1 MPTERPLRRGSAFRL
16 CLLSAALFLC
26 LQLGVRR
33 SWCPEEKPRGP
44 AAGLGPP
51 RAPPRGPPQPPGRRR
66 VTYVRSGRRRG
77 AEPGCCPP
85 QPPGGP
91 RRKTVRWH
99 IDLQPWA
106 SPTPSLTSEALRFL
120 KYISTSQVSCE
131 RMNLSSLGGDAETT
145 KKPWSVCLDERFG
158 LVHRIRSKQ
167 CRLYSL
173 GLGNDDNQF
182 EVSMAKSGCEVH
194 RFDPSIKSAHIQEGR
209 RLWYHRLSVD
219 WRDPNPA
226 IAAHRLHSNTKK
238 LGTILNEFGHQKID
252 VLKADVESAE
262 WKILEN
268 LILEDVVEQIGQ
280 LVFEVHIHWPGFE
293 VSGND
298 STVVRYW
305 YSLLRELEL
314 KDFRLFHTY
323 KDLSKPQMFLKK
335 AAFNASSC
343 YTLSWVNTRW
353 Q

>member
-1 MPTERPLRRGSAFRL
+1 
-16 CLLSAALFLC
+16 
-26 LQLGVRR
+26 Q
-33 SWCPEEKPRGP
+33 
-44 AAGLGPP
+44 
-51 RAPPRGPPQPPGRRR
+51 
-66 VTYVRSGRRRG
+66 
-77 AEPGCCPP
+77 
-85 QPPGGP
+85 
-91 RRKTVRWH
+91 TVRWH
-99 IDLQPWA
+99 IELQPWA
-106 SPTPSLTSEALRFL
+106 SPTPSLNYEASRFL
-120 KYISTSQVSCE
+120 KYISTSQISCE
-131 RMNLSSLGGDAETT
+131 HMNLNSLKGYSETT
-145 KKPWSVCLDERFG
+145 KKPWSVCLDERFS
-158 LVHRIRSKQ
+158 LIHRIRSKK

-182 EVSMAKSGCEVH
+182 ELSMANSGCEVH
-194 RFDPSIKSAHIQEGR
+194 RFDPSIKSAHIQQGQH
-209 RLWYHRLSVD
+209 LWHHRLSID

-226 IAAHRLHSNTKK
+226 IAAHKFHSNTKK
-238 LGTILNEFGHQKID
+238 LGTVLNEFGHQKID

-335 AAFNASSC
+335 EAFNASSC

-353 Q
+353 K